1 MLALH
6 RRGERFFQGF
16 QALETILQVAISVT
30 VKRHI
35 AVRAEASIAK
45 LLDGLRATM
54 PRFNERFRGLARDCN
69 LQFSWRDMATTF
81 CLINQKGG
89 CGKSSTCFHLAGA
102 FAELGMNVLLL
113 DMDPQGSLSQGFL
126 GSEFVEALSSKNT
139 MAMLFDE
146 NSHFE
151 SREKLLHSTQFDTIT
166 ICPANQ
172 TLAPFNIPEP
182 EKDGMVQ
189 YAVRDF
195 LAEQTDFDVVLIDCP
210 PNLYRCSW
218 ASMIAADYVLIPVPP
233 EDFGT
238 QGLRAV
244 HQCVQQARRLNPN
257 LRRLGHLITRCDRRL
272 LVHRMYEQKLR
283 ELYGDLVMD
292 TVVTEASA
300 FKVALTRRRP
310 VQFHDARSKA
320 AKLTL
325 SLAHEILDRISL
337 DERKC
342 RVA

>member
-1 MLALH
+1 
-6 RRGERFFQGF
+6 
-16 QALETILQVAISVT
+16 
-30 VKRHI
+30 
-35 AVRAEASIAK
+35 
-45 LLDGLRATM
+45 
-54 PRFNERFRGLARDCN
+54 
-69 LQFSWRDMATTF
+69 MATTF

-102 FAELGMNVLLL
+102 FAQLGMNVLLL

-126 GSEFVEALSSKNT
+126 GSEFVESLNSKET

-146 NSHFE
+146 SSFFDSYDGLFHP
-151 SREKLLHSTQFDTIT
+151 TQFDGIT

-172 TLAPFNIPEP
+172 TLAPFNAPEP
-182 EKDGMVQ
+182 EETGMLQ
-189 YAVRDF
+189 FAIREF
-195 LAEQTDFDVVLIDCP
+195 LEERNNYDVVLIDCP

-218 ASMIAADYVLIPVPP
+218 VSMVAADYVLIPVPP

-244 HQCVQQARRLNPN
+244 HQCVQQARKLNPD
-257 LRRLGHLITRCDRRL
+257 LRRLGHLITRCDSRL
-272 LVHRMYEQKLR
+272 LVHRMYEHKLR
-283 ELYGDLVMD
+283 EMYGELVMN
-292 TVVTEASA
+292 TVVVEASA

-310 VQFHDARSKA
+310 VQFHAPRSKA

-325 SLAHEILDRISL
+325 SLAREILDRISM
-337 DERKC
+337 DERKR

>member
-1 MLALH
+1 
-6 RRGERFFQGF
+6 
-16 QALETILQVAISVT
+16 
-30 VKRHI
+30 
-35 AVRAEASIAK
+35 
-45 LLDGLRATM
+45 
-54 PRFNERFRGLARDCN
+54 
-69 LQFSWRDMATTF
+69 MATTF

-102 FAELGMNVLLL
+102 FAELGLNVLLL

-126 GSEFVEALSSKNT
+126 GSEFVESLSSDQT

-146 NSHFE
+146 RSYFE
-151 SREKLLHSTQFDTIT
+151 SRDHLLHPTPFDRIT

-172 TLAPFNIPEP
+172 TLAPFNAPEP
-182 EKDGMVQ
+182 ETTGMLQ
-189 YAVRDF
+189 YAIREF
-195 LAEQTDFDVVLIDCP
+195 LTEEQDFDVVLIDCP

-218 ASMIAADYVLIPVPP
+218 TSMVAADYVLIPVPP

-244 HQCVQQARRLNPN
+244 HQCVQQARRLNPD

-283 ELYGDLVMD
+283 ELYGEMVLD

-310 VQFHDARSKA
+310 VQLDDPQSKA

-325 SLAHEILDRISL
+325 CLAREILDRISI
-337 DERKC
+337 DERQ
-342 RVA
+342 RRIA